1 MSDTS
6 VPTLNQDN
14 LHLFL
19 TLKFQAFV
27 LLYLVAAHVVTRVHD
42 DWLPPLVVLSNVQA
56 GLGAEIFQ
64 LGCNT
69 NIKNKL
75 KAEITKHEEN
85 IYSVTNPQRLNRGKW
100 THSTKLLRVQIRKVD
115 FWVDGVQE
123 PGEVLAVQPL
133 SQLQAIRYVSILVL
147 QRAMHI

>member
-1 MSDTS
+1 M
-6 VPTLNQDN
+6 
-14 LHLFL
+14 
-19 TLKFQAFV
+19 
-27 LLYLVAAHVVTRVHD
+27 TRVHD

-75 KAEITKHEEN
+75 KAEITKQEEN